1 MVLHNE
7 QEKLPHQVI
16 QQSIEQH
23 QSKEPTVAETMEILS
38 RNYSEKDPDSLRNLC
53 VKFEGRSSELEKYIE
68 ANFNDIPTKLE
79 AEQGKVRA

>member
-7 QEKLPHQVI
+7 QENLLHQVI

-68 ANFNDIPTKLE
+68 ANFNDIPTTLSWRRSR
-79 AEQGKVRA
+79 GR